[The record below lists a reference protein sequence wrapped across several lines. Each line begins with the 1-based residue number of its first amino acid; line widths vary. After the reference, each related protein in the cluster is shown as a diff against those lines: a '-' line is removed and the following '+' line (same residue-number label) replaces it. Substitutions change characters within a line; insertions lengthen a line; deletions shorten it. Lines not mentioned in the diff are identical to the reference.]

1 MSRVISRTRL
11 IKTFA
16 KSDRQSFIKVANAS
30 MSGQGSGFWTSSP
43 AYPAG
48 GVYISEIM
56 NTASSANRASIVVA
70 LSFAMALVGCGPT
83 SSAFVSSNPT
93 PTTSAS
99 SSPTATGSPVPSSS
113 PSDTPSPQPTAG
125 LLAGFTCADASG
137 GSEQTGS
144 DVVGVRV
151 GQHDG
156 YDRLVI
162 EFSGP
167 IPSYKVQRRSGTSFT
182 ASPRGQTVT
191 LRGTNGVLIVVHPI
205 FNWTSYSG
213 PSAFQPDYRVLREA
227 RQVENFEGYQQ
238 WALGIQG
245 SPCLRVTTLT
255 SPSRLVVDVAAAQ

>member
-1 MSRVISRTRL
+1 
-11 IKTFA
+11 
-16 KSDRQSFIKVANAS
+16 
-30 MSGQGSGFWTSSP
+30 
-43 AYPAG
+43 
-48 GVYISEIM
+48 M
-56 NTASSANRASIVVA
+56 NTAYFANRASVA
-70 LSFAMALVGCGPT
+70 VAFSFAVALVGCGPT
-83 SSAFVSSNPT
+83 STTFVSSTPT
-93 PTTSAS
+93 PTSSAS
-99 SSPTATGSPVPSSS
+99 SSPTATASPVASSS
-113 PSDTPSPQPTAG
+113 PSDTPTPQPTSA

-191 LRGTNGVLIVVHPI
+191 LRGTNGVLVVVHPI

-213 PSAFQPDYRVLREA
+213 PSTFQPDYPVLREA

-245 SPCLRVTTLT
+245 TPCLRVTTLT
-255 SPSRLVVDVAAAQ
+255 SPSRLVVDMAASQ

>member
-1 MSRVISRTRL
+1 MTRENHRATRINL
-11 IKTFA
+11 WP
-16 KSDRQSFIKVANAS
+16 
-30 MSGQGSGFWTSSP
+30 GSP

-48 GVYISEIM
+48 GVYISETM
-56 NTASSANRASIVVA
+56 NTAPFANRASIVVA
-70 LSFAMALVGCGPT
+70 FSFAVALVGCGPT
-83 SSAFVSSNPT
+83 SSAFVSPTPT

-99 SSPTATGSPVPSSS
+99 SSPTATASPVPSSS
-113 PSDTPSPQPTAG
+113 PSDTPTPQPTAG

-137 GSEQTGS
+137 GSEQSGS
-144 DVVGVRV
+144 GVVSVRV

-182 ASPRGQTVT
+182 TSPRGQTVT
-191 LRGTNGVLIVVHPI
+191 LRGTNGVLVVIHPI
-205 FNWTSYSG
+205 LNWTSYSG
-213 PSAFQPDYRVLREA
+213 PSAFQPDYPVLREA